1 MKQWT
6 NVIHNI
12 LNVLIALVAGLQ
24 TIDLTPFM
32 SAETSLKVVSGL
44 AILKLVI
51 NAIRDGIT
59 GMAKPQ

>member
-1 MKQWT
+1 MNT
-6 NVIHNI
+6 NAIHNG
-12 LNVLIALVAGLQ
+12 LNILIALVAGLQ
-24 TIDLTPFM
+24 TIDLTPFV
-32 SAETSLKVVSGL
+32 SVETSLQIVSGL

>member
-6 NVIHNI
+6 NALHNF

-24 TIDLTPFM
+24 TIDLTPFVSPEM
-32 SAETSLKVVSGL
+32 SLKVVSGL

-51 NAIRDGIT
+51 NAIRDGLT
-59 GMAKPQ
+59 GMVKPQ

>member
-1 MKQWT
+1 MT
-6 NVIHNI
+6 ISSNLVHNVI
-12 LNVLIALVAGLQ
+12 NVLIAIIAGLQ
-24 TIDLTPFM
+24 TIDLTPFV
-32 SAETSLKVVSGL
+32 SVETSLQIVSGL

>member
-1 MKQWT
+1 MNT
-6 NVIHNI
+6 NALHNL
-12 LNVLIALVAGLQ
+12 LNILIALVAGLQ
-24 TIDLTPFM
+24 TVDLTPFM
-32 SAETSLKVVSGL
+32 SVETSLKVVSGL